1 MFVGAR
7 TPGSY
12 LGCQWSVGLVVE
24 MLLLGCLVCI
34 ARRMASELFSVFH
47 TQPLQFPV
55 TAKYSNERSLLLSQG
70 LCRAN
75 PDLLRYLAFQDLYN
89 LSMQSVK
96 RRQEIFSLGPPGGP
110 SNWDVV
116 YAECWQLIT
125 DFSNQFVTEPSSD
138 PLPHLL
144 TPPSTG
150 SPVRR
155 QITDIMDCP
164 RGMSYHELSWE
175 KARLWSE
182 SPRVEKGAG
191 SPPEGKSIKT
201 AVSEALENASKRCL
215 SWSGGIIS
223 YLSKRKLF
231 AYFLKEI
238 PHSKDAIP
246 FKNFQLVIWCIEGLS
261 QLALCSYHEDKYGVV
276 QKDLPAICMSLIH
289 LSKAL
294 DVLVKAPIPLSCT
307 KRNIVYDL
315 ESNAKY
321 ATRAGEVLCRRHKHI
336 LSHKSGPL

>member
-1 MFVGAR
+1 
-7 TPGSY
+7 
-12 LGCQWSVGLVVE
+12 
-24 MLLLGCLVCI
+24 
-34 ARRMASELFSVFH
+34 MASELFSVFH

-182 SPRVEKGAG
+182 SP
-191 SPPEGKSIKT
+191 
-201 AVSEALENASKRCL
+201 SETWLVTFL
-215 SWSGGIIS
+215 
-223 YLSKRKLF
+223 
-231 AYFLKEI
+231 AY
-238 PHSKDAIP
+238 
-246 FKNFQLVIWCIEGLS
+246 
-261 QLALCSYHEDKYGVV
+261 CS
-276 QKDLPAICMSLIH
+276 
-289 LSKAL
+289 
-294 DVLVKAPIPLSCT
+294 DVLLS
-307 KRNIVYDL
+307 
-315 ESNAKY
+315 A
-321 ATRAGEVLCRRHKHI
+321 
-336 LSHKSGPL
+336 